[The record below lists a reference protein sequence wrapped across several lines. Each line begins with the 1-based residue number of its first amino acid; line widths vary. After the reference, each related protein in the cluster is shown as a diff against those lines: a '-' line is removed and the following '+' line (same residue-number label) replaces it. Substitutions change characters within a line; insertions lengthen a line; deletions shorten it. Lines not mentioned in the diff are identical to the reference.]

1 LFDKIKD
8 FFKDLADSVKK
19 ETGAISVLGTDFEFD
34 TGIGDIYAPLTDAI
48 ALEGFH
54 AYGTEL
60 KITDLEE
67 YSDALCVVKGFNE
80 ETVGRFDRIVKT
92 AVFTEEASVS
102 SIEPPGKEVALR
114 DFTPAGTD
122 TRVYDESPEDTSL
135 SMEQIL
141 SFPLYVVRG
150 ISVYSEEPL
159 EAPGLRSE
167 GLFASIKTNA
177 SDRIIARFPMKRSSV
192 SRENYSTSNIKN
204 ALSFILDRIDHKPR
218 SKWVGIFRDV
228 PINRIKQLTF
238 HESTLSFTL
247 YSFDR
252 RSIYILDV
260 LAVFDEVTEKYH
272 IAPIVRG

>member
-1 LFDKIKD
+1 MFDKIKD

-122 TRVYDESPEDTSL
+122 TRVYDELSL
-135 SMEQIL
+135 IT
-141 SFPLYVVRG
+141 
-150 ISVYSEEPL
+150 I
-159 EAPGLRSE
+159 
-167 GLFASIKTNA
+167 
-177 SDRIIARFPMKRSSV
+177 
-192 SRENYSTSNIKN
+192 
-204 ALSFILDRIDHKPR
+204 
-218 SKWVGIFRDV
+218 
-228 PINRIKQLTF
+228 
-238 HESTLSFTL
+238 
-247 YSFDR
+247 
-252 RSIYILDV
+252 
-260 LAVFDEVTEKYH
+260 
-272 IAPIVRG
+272 